1 MEAANVLL
9 QRSYPEIAE
18 SKQSKVI
25 FIPEFFLPNCAAFVD
40 GTPQH
45 FSDRLEKSDMD
56 KKEKQSLKVA
66 ARGDFG
72 ERQFFDELKK
82 TFGNKDIPMIIL
94 QGSKMIIPK
103 INQIRKN
110 DPNKAEHEADFII
123 INQEHQYI
131 MSLEIKN
138 SLFTL
143 GGVKEISVKKGAEQ
157 LSKIKSI
164 LETLFCV
171 DIDAEKWKFVG
182 AIGYIKMEDHVKCC
196 QKCKNFILE
205 TKDVENFFSELHLG
219 KFGNFSK
226 ETSKEEDYKYT
237 NY

>member
-9 QRSYPEIAE
+9 QRSYPEFA
-18 SKQSKVI
+18 KQSKAI

-40 GTPQH
+40 GTPQQ

-82 TFGNKDIPMIIL
+82 TFGNKDISMAIL

-110 DPNKAEHEADFII
+110 DPNKAEHESDFII
-123 INQEHQYI
+123 INQEYQYI
-131 MSLEIKN
+131 MSLEVKN
-138 SLFTL
+138 KPLSTSVILDHPSSLAGSTFHCHLWNTL
-143 GGVKEISVKKGAEQ
+143 RVEIFLASAKTLVK
-157 LSKIKSI
+157 L
-164 LETLFCV
+164 
-171 DIDAEKWKFVG
+171 
-182 AIGYIKMEDHVKCC
+182 
-196 QKCKNFILE
+196 
-205 TKDVENFFSELHLG
+205 
-219 KFGNFSK
+219 
-226 ETSKEEDYKYT
+226 
-237 NY
+237 

>member
-1 MEAANVLL
+1 MKKNLICVFKGKLFNLGSGYKTFNFMEAANVLL

-56 KKEKQSLKVA
+56 KKEKQSLRVA

-72 ERQFFDELKK
+72 ERQFFDELKNI
-82 TFGNKDIPMIIL
+82 FGDKDDPMVIL

-110 DPNKAEHEADFII
+110 DPNMAEHESDFII

-138 SLFTL
+138 NLFAISD
-143 GGVKEISVKKGAEQ
+143 VKEKSVKKGVEQ

-171 DIDAEKWKFVG
+171 DIDAGKWKFVG
-182 AIGYIKMEDHVKCC
+182 AIGYIKIEDHVQCC
-196 QKCKNFILE
+196 QNCKNF
-205 TKDVENFFSELHLG
+205 VF
-219 KFGNFSK
+219 
-226 ETSKEEDYKYT
+226 Y
-237 NY
+237 